1 MNEDAAMSKRLVN
14 FRNMPDDEQAEICA
28 LLEQAAIEFY
38 LTPPNLFGLS
48 AAALWVREEAD
59 FDRAKHLLDE
69 YQTER
74 ARTARASFD
83 AARAA
88 GEVPGLWSAVRQR
101 PAQVVGLIVLVLGV
115 LFALSLPMLLLGR

>member
-1 MNEDAAMSKRLVN
+1 MSKRLVH

-48 AAALWVREEAD
+48 AAALWLRDETD
-59 FDRAKHLLDE
+59 FERAKRLLDE
-69 YQTER
+69 YQIER
-74 ARTARASFD
+74 ARTARASFE

-88 GEVPGLWSAVRQR
+88 GDVPGLWSALRQR
-101 PAQVVGLIVLVLGV
+101 PAQVIGLIVLVLGV
-115 LFALSLPMLLLGR
+115 LFALSLPMLLMGR